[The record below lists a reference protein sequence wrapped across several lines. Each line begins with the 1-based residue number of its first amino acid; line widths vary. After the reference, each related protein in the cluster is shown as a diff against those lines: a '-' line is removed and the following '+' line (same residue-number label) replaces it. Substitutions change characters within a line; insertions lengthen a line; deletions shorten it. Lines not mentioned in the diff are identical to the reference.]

1 MRMRRALALLC
12 ALSCI
17 WLSLFSAA
25 FAVEIPPDL
34 DDMGIDPWGDLGL
47 IQETPE
53 PAPTAP
59 IGEPVGEGEDV
70 YFLDQ
75 DAGLMMT
82 AGADIGL
89 MGVQFRTWAKDFNP
103 HALFLMNSD
112 STPNGPYSYFCHG
125 LLQWTDYSLFSSS
138 DQRAPKLHLLDSFS
152 NSSYYGKKVYRN
164 FYDYGSVIRFS
175 NFDINVSATPRFT
188 MYGKL
193 VNNIQFYERWYAS
206 SSGKYFFSESPV
218 AVVRPIKAAYS
229 FDGVNFTEFSTDE
242 YDLQTGE
249 FNFTAD
255 LTRSITE
262 LYIKFF
268 YEPALWLKNPLFSI
282 TEPGLGM
289 SNIGTYTFFE
299 LDHTQFHVEG
309 VASSGGVDEET
320 KGLLAT
326 IIEWLT
332 SIRDGIVNVGTAI
345 AQLPGKIAN
354 LIIDGIKS
362 LFIPSEEDL
371 NGLKDQYEALLSE
384 RLGFIWQAGEWITSF
399 GSDLLS
405 ALSGG
410 SEAEFVFPGV
420 GFDMNGEHYQ
430 LIAEQ
435 TVDFDANGIVTVIR
449 PFVGTI
455 VALVVVAACVNLF
468 HDMVGA
474 LISGKSYFDFLKGGG
489 G

>member
-1 MRMRRALALLC
+1 MRMRRVLALLF
-12 ALSCI
+12 ALFCI
-17 WLSLFSAA
+17 WSSLFSAA

-34 DDMGIDPWGDLGL
+34 DDLDIDPWGDLGL

-59 IGEPVGEGEDV
+59 IGEPALQDPVELEPAGEGESFFSLYPDGSSYAV
-70 YFLDQ
+70 SFPVS
-75 DAGLMMT
+75 G
-82 AGADIGL
+82 
-89 MGVQFRTWAKDFNP
+89 MG
-103 HALFLMNSD
+103 
-112 STPNGPYSYFCHG
+112 YEI
-125 LLQWTDYSLFSSS
+125 FSSS
-138 DQRAPKLHLLDSFS
+138 GSLTSSGVLASKSGLSSGSSYLSTFTL
-152 NSSYYGKKVYRN
+152 NSSSYARLFAN
-164 FYDYGSVIRFS
+164 SGSH
-175 NFDINVSATPRFT
+175 FDVS
-188 MYGKL
+188 
-193 VNNIQFYERWYAS
+193 Q
-206 SSGKYFFSESPV
+206 
-218 AVVRPIKAAYS
+218 
-229 FDGVNFTEFSTDE
+229 GVNIPK
-242 YDLQTGE
+242 DLSS
-249 FNFTAD
+249 FV
-255 LTRSITE
+255 
-262 LYIKFF
+262 
-268 YEPALWLKNPLFSI
+268 
-282 TEPGLGM
+282 M
-289 SNIGTYTFFE
+289 
-299 LDHTQFHVEG
+299 V
-309 VASSGGVDEET
+309 SGGVSCYFAFIANEISPGQGIHHYPIGFYPTSAQLTINQVPVGKKYVSDSSGHFSFDELIDLSQFSGLDILKVGVRYFYDTPVYYQPFSSLPWPSGGYAHYYLFHSEDSDFSIDFRKSDTSSVVDDERRHEET